1 MMNYLK
7 TLINQIFKRY
17 KRAEGKNCPTPQS
30 PLQLFIFKQLII
42 LYVKKCLALIIRE
55 TYMSYVLIRYQVQCC
70 LINL

>member
-7 TLINQIFKRY
+7 TLINQTSKQY
-17 KRAEGKNCPTPQS
+17 GKAEGKKCPTPQS

-42 LYVKKCLALIIRE
+42 LYVKKCLPLIIRDA
-55 TYMSYVLIRYQVQCC
+55 YMSYVVIRYQVQYC

>member
-7 TLINQIFKRY
+7 TLINQTSKQY
-17 KRAEGKNCPTPQS
+17 EKAEGKKCPTPQS

-55 TYMSYVLIRYQVQCC
+55 TYMSYALIRYQVQCC